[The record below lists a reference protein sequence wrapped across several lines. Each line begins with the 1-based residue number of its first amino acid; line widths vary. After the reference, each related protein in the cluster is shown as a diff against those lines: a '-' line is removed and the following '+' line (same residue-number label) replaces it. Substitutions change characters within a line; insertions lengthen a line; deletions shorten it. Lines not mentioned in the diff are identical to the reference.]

1 MTVDLSTPRR
11 IHVIGAGGA
20 GMGAIASVL
29 AAMGHEVTGSDLK
42 ESLIV
47 ERLRAE
53 GITVAIGHEAA
64 NVADAE
70 LVAISSA
77 IPERNPELVAAR
89 RLGKEVLRR
98 MDLLPAVS
106 EQRRTVAV
114 AGTHGKTT
122 TSSMLSMIL
131 SEAGFH
137 PSFIIGGDINE
148 IGSGAVWG
156 AGELL
161 VVEADESDRTF
172 LSLGPEV
179 AVITNIEPDHLD
191 TYGGEPAALRAAFAE
206 FGQGAAN
213 CVMCV
218 DDPEALALSRRL
230 DAVTYGTTS
239 EADYQLAEIVRG
251 RASVS
256 FSLRHRTED
265 VVSVDL
271 PTPGLHN
278 ALNAAAAA
286 VVALQLGAP
295 ADAASRALSQFG
307 GVARRYEFRGEAS
320 GVTFVDDYAHLPAE
334 VQAALDAAEDGDWK
348 RIVAVFQ
355 PHRYSRIAALGQDF
369 ADAFVRADEVVVTD
383 VYSAG
388 ETPRPGVTGKLVADA
403 VSSAH
408 PRSRVTYEPHL
419 GDVAE
424 LLVRRLK
431 PGDLCLTLGAGD
443 LTSVPD
449 AVLERLRPGP
459 EQSGTRQ

>member
-29 AAMGHEVTGSDLK
+29 GAMGHEVSGSDLK
-42 ESLIV
+42 EGLIV

-53 GITVAIGHEAA
+53 GIAVTIGHKGE

-77 IPERNPELVAAR
+77 IPDRNPELVAAR
-89 RLGKEVLRR
+89 RLGIQVLRR
-98 MDLLPAVS
+98 TELLPAIS

-122 TSSMLSMIL
+122 TSSMLSMVL
-131 SEAGFH
+131 SEAGLR

-156 AGELL
+156 EGELL

-172 LSLGPEV
+172 LSLGPEI
-179 AVITNIEPDHLD
+179 AVITNIEPDHLE
-191 TYGGEPAALRAAFAE
+191 TYGGETASLWAAFIE
-206 FGQGAAN
+206 FGRAAAN

-218 DDPEALALSRRL
+218 DDPEALAVARELG
-230 DAVTYGTTS
+230 AVTYGTTPL
-239 EADYQLAEIVRG
+239 ADFQLVETAKG
-251 RASVS
+251 RASIS
-256 FSLRHRTED
+256 FCLRQRGGD
-265 VVSVDL
+265 VVNIDL

-278 ALNAAAAA
+278 ALNAAAAV

-295 ADAASRALSQFG
+295 ADAASRALAQFG

-320 GVTFVDDYAHLPAE
+320 GVSFVDDYAHLPAE
-334 VQAALDAAEDGDWK
+334 VRATLCAAVDGGWK

-355 PHRYSRIAALGQDF
+355 PHRHSRIAALGKDF
-369 ADAFVRADEVVVTD
+369 ADAFVQADEVVVTD
-383 VYSAG
+383 IYSAG
-388 ETPRPGVTGKLVADA
+388 ETPRPGVTGKLVVDA
-403 VSSAH
+403 ITGAH
-408 PRSRVTYEPHL
+408 PQSRITYVPHL

-424 LLVRRLK
+424 LLVQRLR

-449 AVLERLRPGP
+449 AVLERLRADPA
-459 EQSGTRQ
+459 QSETRQ

>member
-29 AAMGHEVTGSDLK
+29 AAMGHEVSGSDLK
-42 ESLIV
+42 EGLIV

-53 GITVAIGHEAA
+53 GIAVAIGHRAE

-77 IPERNPELVAAR
+77 IPDRNPELVAAR
-89 RLGKEVLRR
+89 RLGIEVLRR
-98 MDLLPAVS
+98 MDLLPAIS

-122 TSSMLSMIL
+122 TSSMLAMVL
-131 SEAGFH
+131 SEAGLQ
-137 PSFIIGGDINE
+137 PSFIIGGDVNE

-179 AVITNIEPDHLD
+179 AVITNIEPDHLEA
-191 TYGGEPAALRAAFAE
+191 YGDDPAALQAAFVE

-218 DDPEALALSRRL
+218 DDPEALAPARQLG
-230 DAVTYGTTS
+230 AVTYGTTS
-239 EADYQLAEIVRG
+239 MADYQLVEIVKG
-251 RASVS
+251 RASIS
-256 FSLRHRTED
+256 FSLRHRTGD
-265 VVSVDL
+265 AVKIDL

-278 ALNAAAAA
+278 ALNAAAAV
-286 VVALQLGAP
+286 VVALRLGAP

-334 VQAALDAAEDGDWK
+334 VRAALGAAEDGGWK

-355 PHRYSRIAALGQDF
+355 PHRYSRIAALGEDF
-369 ADAFVRADEVVVTD
+369 ADAFAQADEVVVTD

-403 VSSAH
+403 ITSAH
-408 PRSRVTYEPHL
+408 PQSRVTYEPHL

-424 LLVRRLK
+424 LLVQRLR

-449 AVLERLRPGP
+449 AVLERLRSDPVQTEKP
-459 EQSGTRQ
+459 Q

>member
-11 IHVIGAGGA
+11 IHLIGAGGA

-29 AAMGHEVTGSDLK
+29 AAMGHEVSGSDLK
-42 ESLIV
+42 EGLIV

-53 GITVAIGHEAA
+53 GIAVAIGHKAE
-64 NVADAE
+64 NVAEAE

-77 IPERNPELVAAR
+77 IPDHNPELIAAR
-89 RLGKEVLRR
+89 RLGMEVLRR
-98 MDLLPAVS
+98 MDLLPAIS

-122 TSSMLSMIL
+122 TSSMLSMVL
-131 SEAGFH
+131 TEAGFQ

-156 AGELL
+156 AGEWM
-161 VVEADESDRTF
+161 VIEADESDRTF
-172 LSLGPEV
+172 LSLGPEI
-179 AVITNIEPDHLD
+179 AVITNIEPDHLE
-191 TYGGEPAALRAAFAE
+191 TYGGEPSALHDAFVE
-206 FGQGAAN
+206 FGDGAAN
-213 CVMCV
+213 CVMCA
-218 DDPEALALSRRL
+218 DDRDGFALAQRL
-230 DAVTYGTTS
+230 GAVTYGTTS
-239 EADYQLAEIVRG
+239 AADYQLVEIVKS

-256 FSLRHRTED
+256 FSLKHLGED

-278 ALNAAAAA
+278 ALNAAAAV

-334 VQAALDAAEDGDWK
+334 VQAALGAAEDGNWK

-355 PHRYSRIAALGQDF
+355 PHRYSRIATLGQDF
-369 ADAFVRADEVVVTD
+369 ADAFLQADEVVVTD
-383 VYSAG
+383 IYSAG
-388 ETPRPGVTGKLVADA
+388 ETPRPGVTGKLVVDA
-403 VSSAH
+403 ILRAH
-408 PRSRVTYEPHL
+408 PETGVTYEPHL

-424 LLVRRLK
+424 LLAERLR

-443 LTSVPD
+443 LTNVPD
-449 AVLERLRPGP
+449 AVLERL
-459 EQSGTRQ
+459 QSETVQSETAQ